1 MKDVMLII
9 HFLGLILG
17 MGAGVTNFFVGMT
30 NRDMPKEERPKFF
43 LRLRVSGYLG
53 LAGIILLIL
62 SGGYLMTPYWA
73 TLTSMPT
80 LMAKLVLVLVLLI
93 LILIMD
99 QKWRGAVKNNGGP
112 DLMALPKLGRFALP
126 IGILIII
133 LAVLTFH

>member
-1 MKDVMLII
+1 MKDTMLIV

-17 MGAGVTNFFVGMT
+17 MGAGVSNFFIGMS
-30 NRDMPKEERPKFF
+30 NRNMPKEERPKFF

-53 LAGIILLIL
+53 LSGIILLIL

-73 TLTSMPT
+73 ALPSMPT
-80 LMAKLVLVLVLLI
+80 LIAKLALVVVLLI